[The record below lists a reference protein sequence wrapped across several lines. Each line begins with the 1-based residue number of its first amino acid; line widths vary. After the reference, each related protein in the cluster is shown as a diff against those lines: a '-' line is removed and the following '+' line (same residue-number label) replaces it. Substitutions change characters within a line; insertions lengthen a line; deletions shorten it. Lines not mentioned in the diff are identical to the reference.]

1 MYDLKVRVADG
12 RGTFEEVEVLVQLTS
27 TEASFEVPTEEA
39 IIAVP
44 PPPQLVQRPEVEIVA
59 STAANDLT
67 EPERHASTDQPEDAR
82 NVETGGITEEI
93 GRETDAEEVLDIDT
107 LLNVRTI
114 IEKITVCCYTTCTC

>member
-1 MYDLKVRVADG
+1 MADG
-12 RGTFEEVEVLVQLTS
+12 RGTFEDVEVLVQQTS

-67 EPERHASTDQPEDAR
+67 EPERHTSTDQPEDAR
-82 NVETGGITEEI
+82 NVETDAVTEEI
-93 GRETDAEEVLDIDT
+93 GRETVAEEEVLDIDT

-114 IEKITVCCYTTCTC
+114 IENMAVCCYTTC